1 MSTFILIAII
11 VTAFVIIFFRF
22 NYYSATKGMVR
33 SNLDAFF
40 VATSQGMNSEDAMHY
55 MIFTR
60 YGSFPKKRGEFIPL
74 YALFLSYLENP
85 ETSGKDFP
93 DAFGVLGII
102 LSSFHL
108 HHEIPEDRREKEDLE
123 MLRCVISLM
132 HIYESGAIYKSP
144 QSYGFPT
151 VKVIDKFLYTI
162 DQEYYKR
169 TGKFRSR

>member
-1 MSTFILIAII
+1 MITFILIVI
-11 VTAFVIIFFRF
+11 VITAFVVIFLRF
-22 NYYSATKGMVR
+22 NYYSATKGTIR

-40 VATSQGMNSEDAMHY
+40 KAKTEGMSSEDAMHF
-55 MIFTR
+55 MILTR
-60 YGSFPKKRGEFIPL
+60 YGSFPQKRGEFIPL

-85 ETSGKDFP
+85 ETSGTDFP

-108 HHEIPEDRREKEDLE
+108 HHEIPEDIREKEELE

-151 VKVIDKFLYTI
+151 VKFIDKFLYTI

-169 TGKFRSR
+169 AGKFRSR